1 MKKEL
6 LQNVKVLPYKSGD
19 AIDRAGF
26 LSAVIAVAA
35 KADGDVKIVVTHSD
49 TADGTFE
56 AVSDEKLFVGGNGE
70 AAGLTAADVTNFDV
84 DLAGCKP
91 FIKVLCWAIRTP
103 GRCKEVGA
111 MPRIYKP
118 VGPKSNKAAA
128 PVTETKTPKPPK
140 ADEPKKEDGGK

>member
-91 FIKVLCWAIRTP
+91 FIKVTVSGTAAGDCAIVLGDKNTR
-103 GRCKEVGA
+103 
-111 MPRIYKP
+111 P
-118 VGPKSNKAAA
+118 V
-128 PVTETKTPKPPK
+128 
-140 ADEPKKEDGGK
+140 